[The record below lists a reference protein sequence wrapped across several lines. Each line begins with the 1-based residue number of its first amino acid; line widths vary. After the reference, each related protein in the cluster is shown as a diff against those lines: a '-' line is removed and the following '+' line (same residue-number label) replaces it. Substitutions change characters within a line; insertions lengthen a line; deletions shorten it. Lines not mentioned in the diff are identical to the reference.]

1 MNRQL
6 LLKNLYQHTPK
17 SINSNSR
24 FAAVA
29 IILFIDD
36 ENSELFMI
44 KRTEHPDDPWSGQ
57 IGLPGG
63 HQEEIDISLA
73 DTAIRETREETKIL
87 LTTDDLVSQIDDQQ
101 GYAQG
106 GQINLSVRPFVF
118 VLDNKPAEIQIN
130 YELER
135 YYWLPI
141 SHFQHA
147 QNHLYFDPMN
157 SAQQRPGI
165 KIDNTS
171 VLWGMT
177 YRIMTD
183 FFSTIELDSTFISD
197 KQH

>member
-6 LLKNLYQHTPK
+6 VLKNLYPHTPK
-17 SINSNSR
+17 LINKNSR

-29 IILFIDD
+29 IIIFFDD

-63 HQEEIDISLA
+63 HQEKHDATLS

-87 LTTDDLVSQIDDQQ
+87 LTPNDFICQIDDQQ

-106 GQINLSVRPFVF
+106 GQINLTVRPFVF
-118 VLDNKPAEIQIN
+118 ILDHKPADIQIN

-141 SHFQHA
+141 SHFQDA
-147 QNHLYFDPMN
+147 QNHIYFDPMN
-157 SAQQRPGI
+157 SAQHRPGI
-165 KIDNTS
+165 KIDDSS

-183 FFSTIELDSTFISD
+183 FFSATELDSTFISD
-197 KQH
+197 KQS